1 MSNTFIPLSQLKV
14 WRSVAHEVANERWT
28 RPIADRRVECLRSP
42 AVPHRLTEP
51 HFPSLLL
58 STPLYALV
66 SYRLQTSSISKMWLI
81 DTRRLKLKY
90 ITNPEDYKYA
100 ILSHT
105 WGDDEVT
112 FEEIKNLSVA
122 GRKTGYEKI
131 RRTCERA
138 SKQGLS
144 WAWVD
149 TCCIDKSSSAELSES
164 INSMFQWYRLAAV
177 CYAWLEDWDGA
188 TPESMRNSRWF
199 TRGWTL
205 QELIAPSY
213 VEFLDHD
220 WVFCGNKVSLGNIIS
235 AVTRVDSDVLQGLR
249 PLSKVPVGRRM
260 SWAAF
265 RQTTRVED
273 RAYSLLGLFDIN
285 MPLLYGEGQKAF
297 LRLQEEIARNSSD
310 MSLFAWDIPYQLGS
324 QEFFGMFAP
333 SPDNFKNCGT
343 LIAQSNQFYNL
354 NDFVIT
360 NKGLNILT
368 SLVLCQV
375 LTSRTAFGLPLWCH
389 REEQPGYTLAVPL
402 SKMASGYTRSHY
414 GILGSLR
421 SPFLS
426 LSTLSTEAFDPYI
439 DSPHTTE
446 PKQIL
451 ISKAISRSA
460 SIKIE
465 EDSSLFLSIKLGGA
479 WENSPDIS
487 AAGFPPA
494 LWDADRT
501 GFHLA
506 GCTEFVGIVV
516 IALHFSPTFFCEL
529 QIVCGYC
536 KEVGGCWACI
546 VPKSDSEYRGLSP
559 WENGCAYVISTVR
572 KFNDEACANSWHGYE
587 ILRHFIFSDSKD
599 RSGVEPTKTNMR
611 VDGRFDWHGIGEG
624 DDARPEFQ
632 VEAHLKCTENTNIEG
647 ANGEISANLNDL

>member
-14 WRSVAHEVANERWT
+14 WRSVAHEVANERRT

-51 HFPSLLL
+51 HFPSLLP

-81 DTRRLKLKY
+81 DTLRLKLKY

-177 CYAWLEDWDGA
+177 CYAWLEDWDGT

-310 MSLFAWDIPYQLGS
+310 MSLFAWDVPHQRS
-324 QEFFGMFAP
+324 QKFFGIFAP
-333 SPDNFKNCGT
+333 TPDNFKNCST

-368 SLVLCQV
+368 CLASCQV
-375 LTSRTAFGLPLWCH
+375 LTSRAAFGLLLWCH
-389 REEQPGYTLAVPL
+389 REEKPGYTLAVPL
-402 SKMASGYTRSHY
+402 SKTASGYARSHY

-421 SPFLS
+421 SPFPSFSGPSAEDLH
-426 LSTLSTEAFDPYI
+426 PYI
-439 DSPHTTE
+439 DTSHTAE
-446 PKQIL
+446 SKQIL

-465 EDSSLFLSIKLGGA
+465 EDSPFFLSIKLEA
-479 WENSPDIS
+479 LMNRYDIS
-487 AAGFPPA
+487 AVGFPPA

-506 GCTEFVGIVV
+506 GCTEFVGLV
-516 IALHFSPTFFCEL
+516 IITLRASLTWFCEL
-529 QIVCGYC
+529 QIICGYC

-546 VPKSDSEYRGLSP
+546 VPKSEFEYHDLTSL
-559 WENGCAYVISTVR
+559 ENRCAYFISMVR

-587 ILRHFIFSDSKD
+587 ILRQFIFFASKH

-611 VDGRFDWHGIGEG
+611 VDGRFEWEGIREESG
-624 DDARPEFQ
+624 DARGKLEIG
-632 VEAHLKCTENTNIEG
+632 AHLECTENTEIEG
-647 ANGEISANLNDL
+647 ANGEISVTIGFP